1 MFIYLAAVLPAI
13 VMWLYVWKRDRRKNP
28 VSLLLK
34 TVLWGVVVCTFV
46 SGVEMVVGT
55 LPTGDADTSHTFL
68 SLLPKAF
75 FGNALPEEL
84 LKLAALW
91 VVLTANPYYDEHHD
105 SIVFAACI
113 ALGFAFADNLVY
125 FATHYTDDTQWI
137 PYAAAR
143 MLLAFPAHYFFAIIM
158 GYYYRV
164 CQSSSHKPLDFLLLL
179 LLPFL
184 AHGIYDALSISEVL
198 NPYVVMAA
206 SVVFFWLDTRF
217 QHNMKK
223 RLYSRHKQKK
233 RSMYTGV
240 EK

>member
-28 VSLLLK
+28 VSLLLRA
-34 TVLWGVVVCTFV
+34 VLWGVVVRAIV
-46 SGVEMVVGT
+46 SGVEMALGT
-55 LPTGDADTSHTFL
+55 MPMRFGDGSATFF
-68 SLLPKAF
+68 SLLPQAF
-75 FGNALPEEL
+75 IGNALPEEMV
-84 LKLAALW
+84 KLAALW
-91 VVLTANPYYDEHHD
+91 LVLTANPYYEENHD
-105 SIVFAACI
+105 SIVYAACI
-113 ALGFAFADNLVY
+113 ALGFAFAGNLPYLVI
-125 FATHYTDDTQWI
+125 HYTENSQWI
-137 PYAAAR
+137 PFAVAH
-143 MLLAFPAHYFFAIIM
+143 MLFAFPAHYFFAIIM

-164 CQSSSHKPLDFLLLL
+164 CQSSSHKPIDFLLLL